1 MRDAVSNVVC
11 EDLEAH
17 QRSWRCSFDVKQTR
31 WMEGEQIDEVEL
43 KKLTRTFDAVSV
55 IAEKGNRET
64 PSVIWIERAPE

>member
-1 MRDAVSNVVC
+1 MPSATSFARI
-11 EDLEAH
+11 
-17 QRSWRCSFDVKQTR
+17 WRRISGLGSFDVKQTR

-43 KKLTRTFDAVSV
+43 KKLTRTFDAVGV